1 MKNIRYGL
9 RSIQQFLFFFF
20 NYWLYFVHNYVVKI
34 LRTYIK
40 GKNDDKAQMISR
52 ISYGYSYPQ

>member
-1 MKNIRYGL
+1 MYIRYGL

-20 NYWLYFVHNYVVKI
+20 NYWLYFVHYYVVKI
-34 LRTYIK
+34 LRSYIK